1 MKFRGETI
9 IELTDVN
16 TGKKEVHRDTN
27 MFTNALKYIYSLC
40 GNTYGVHQHCDYFF
54 PPVKDL
60 GTAHAALGG
69 VLLFDETIDEDEE
82 TIFKPDGVDIVGHAG
97 NVSTTSTVSTRGSLN
112 ETESSIDYEKGIY
125 KWVWD
130 FATDKGNGTIKSLS
144 LTSGDYGY
152 IGNSVEAYASNYYDT
167 LNTRYLRTNGSGSNS
182 AMYLPQY
189 LQSITG
195 YYGNYCEPRMCYTPD
210 GTKIYLI
217 TNGLAT
223 TSGTTQISIVI
234 LASNLAGIS
243 SLAPKYN
250 SVYASYDNYTKI
262 GDITLTVSESFCT
275 GYNLVMNADS
285 DDEYFYIITMNSSE
299 FHILKVS
306 FDDLS
311 TTEYTVPFAL
321 ETEYTLH
328 NSYTKYD
335 RNKLVWN
342 GYLYARCTSTYGY
355 RIDKYNIETGELI
368 ASSPEA
374 ESPHTTYIELHIFN
388 GKVGYIR
395 STALY
400 FSVWDETLNKWFFHA
415 HDRDDYSC
423 GAITPIPTNRGK
435 LLHSYSTNQSTLS
448 TSSTTSSYYSYSYH
462 YYTLS
467 TAYLATINNLS
478 SAVTKVATQTMKVT
492 YIVYEER

>member
-1 MKFRGETI
+1 MKFKGETI

-27 MFTNALKYIYSLC
+27 MFTNALKYLYTLS

-54 PPVKDL
+54 PPVKNL

-69 VLLFDETIDEDEE
+69 LLLFDENIDEDEE

-112 ETESSIDYEKGIY
+112 TTESSIDYEKGIY

-130 FATDKGNGTIKSLS
+130 FATDKANGTIKCLS

-152 IGNSVEAYASNYYDT
+152 IGNSYEVYAGNYYDC
-167 LNTRYLRTNGSGSNS
+167 LNNHYLRTNGTSSS
-182 AMYLPQY
+182 MYLPQY
-189 LQSITG
+189 LYNEYG
-195 YYGNYCEPRMCYTPD
+195 YYGNYCVPRMCYNPD

-217 TNGLAT
+217 TNGIAT
-223 TSGTTQISIVI
+223 ASGTTEIDIVV
-234 LASNLAGIS
+234 LASNMSGIS
-243 SLAPKYN
+243 TLAAKYN
-250 SVYASYDNYTKI
+250 SSYAAADNYPKV
-262 GDITLTVSESFCT
+262 GEITLTVSESFCT

-306 FDDLS
+306 FADLS

-321 ETEYTLH
+321 ETAYTNH

-335 RNKLVWN
+335 KNKLVWN

-355 RIDKYNIETGELI
+355 RIDKYNIETGELV
-368 ASSPEA
+368 ASSPDA
-374 ESPHTTYIELHIFN
+374 ASPHTTHIELHIFN
-388 GKVGYIR
+388 GKVGYVM
-395 STALY
+395 STPLY
-400 FSVWDETLNKWFFHA
+400 FRVWDEILNKWFVHA
-415 HDRDDYSC
+415 FNQDDYSC
-423 GAITPIPTNRGK
+423 GSIVPIPTNRGK
-435 LLHSYSTNQSTLS
+435 LLHSS
-448 TSSTTSSYYSYSYH
+448 SSYSSYSYYPSYSSYS
-462 YYTLS
+462 YYFYYISALS

-478 SAVTKVATQTMKVT
+478 SAVTKNATQTMKVT
-492 YIVYEER
+492 YIVYEERGD